1 MFNQKNEKDKILTQ
15 IINVSKNIKYIYDN
29 MNAQNK
35 DSLEKELKLEIAKED
50 LLLESL
56 NINENNSKEIYLQF
70 VNILNESLLN
80 DFKFELKDSKLKEMF
95 DEYIKITNNERN
107 YTNDLILTRFESYL
121 IKKFKSEPTKSKE
134 IIDNTKRRKED
145 RATIKHAAVIDYL
158 TSTVRFL
165 TELEETT
172 TSLAVANK
180 AIQTR
185 NKNLLV
191 DKLIEEKYINDDLNI
206 TKYDECINNGFK
218 KEYVDAIFKDF
229 ITEAINDQGRH
240 CYLYNNESIKN
251 KKNNPDI
258 TIDFQMLKASLYL
271 LDEESLRNNTINFE
285 LVNKN
290 SPRTSAKLMTA
301 TMYEVINLKENEKQF
316 IKTKKVI

>member
-134 IIDNTKRRKED
+134 IIDNSKRRKED

-191 DKLIEEKYINDDLNI
+191 DKLIEEKYINGDLNI

-301 TMYEVINLKENEKQF
+301 TMYEVIDLKENEKQF

>member
-191 DKLIEEKYINDDLNI
+191 DKLIEEKYINGDLNI

-218 KEYVDAIFKDF
+218 KEYVDAIFKEF

>member
-180 AIQTR
+180 AIQIR

-301 TMYEVINLKENEKQF
+301 TMYEVIDLKENEKQF

>member
-134 IIDNTKRRKED
+134 IIDNSKRRKED

-191 DKLIEEKYINDDLNI
+191 DKLIEEKYINGDLNI

-271 LDEESLRNNTINFE
+271 LDEESLRKNTINFE

-301 TMYEVINLKENEKQF
+301 TMYEVIDLKENEKQF

>member
-56 NINENNSKEIYLQF
+56 NINESNSKEIYLQF

-191 DKLIEEKYINDDLNI
+191 DKLIEEKYINGDLNI

-301 TMYEVINLKENEKQF
+301 TMYEVIDLKENEKQF

>member
-134 IIDNTKRRKED
+134 IIDNSKRRKED

-180 AIQTR
+180 AIQIR

>member
-180 AIQTR
+180 AIQIR